1 MSELII
7 LLLAIVTAI
16 TVSLVGGVFLAFS
29 SFIMQALRDVPANV
43 GIRAMQ
49 EINVTVLRSLFLT
62 AFFAAGIASTILIVL
77 AVLNWK
83 PSGSAWLIAGAV
95 TYLAGCILV
104 TIGRNVPLNNALAA
118 ADPSSSEGKAVWTH
132 YLANW
137 TAWNHI
143 RTAACILSTL
153 CFIVAA
159 LNRF

>member
-7 LLLAIVTAI
+7 LLLTIVTAI

-29 SFIMQALRDVPANV
+29 SFIMRALQDVPADV
-43 GIRAMQ
+43 GMRAMQ

-62 AFFAAGIASTILIVL
+62 AFFAAGLTSVILIVL
-77 AVLNWK
+77 TALNWH
-83 PSGSAWLIAGAV
+83 PASSAWLIAGAI

-118 ADPSSSEGKAVWTH
+118 ADPSSTEGQDLWTS
-132 YLANW
+132 YLATW

-143 RTAACILSTL
+143 RTAACILSTI
-153 CFIVAA
+153 CFVVAA
-159 LNRF
+159 LNHL